1 MTEAIVP
8 LILAQWGVL
17 LVLGIGLV
25 ALARQIGVLHQR
37 LGPAGALMLS
47 KAAKV
52 GEPAPQ
58 FRLAGL
64 DGGEVAIGGA
74 ATDGRDT
81 LLMFISP
88 DCKVC
93 GGLLPTI
100 LSLGRA
106 ERLRL
111 VFASDG
117 DAAAHLRFQ
126 RDKGLAAHP
135 YVISR
140 DLGLAFEIGRLPY
153 AVLIDA
159 HGVVAAQ
166 GLVNTREH
174 LESLVEARRLGVASI
189 QDFLANTPADAPV
202 PTFKIAKR

>member
-8 LILAQWGVL
+8 LVLAQWVALLAMAVVL
-17 LVLGIGLV
+17 VG
-25 ALARQIGVLHQR
+25 LARQIGVLHQR

-64 DGGEVAIGGA
+64 DGAEVAIGGA
-74 ATDGRDT
+74 ATDGRNT
-81 LLMFISP
+81 LLMFVSP

-100 LSLGRA
+100 LSVGRA

-117 DAAAHLRFQ
+117 DVAAHQRFQ
-126 RDKGLAAHP
+126 RDKGLMAHP

-140 DLGLAFEIGRLPY
+140 DLGMAFEVGRLPY

-159 HGVVAAQ
+159 QGLVAAQ

-174 LESLVEARRLGVASI
+174 LESLIEARRLGVASI
-189 QDFLANTPADAPV
+189 QDFLANTPADAPTPV
-202 PTFKIAKR
+202 FKIAKR

>member
-8 LILAQWGVL
+8 LILAQWVAILAFGVV
-17 LVLGIGLV
+17 LVG
-25 ALARQIGVLHQR
+25 LARQIGVLHQR

-64 DGGEVAIGGA
+64 DGGEVVVGGLSA
-74 ATDGRDT
+74 DRRDT
-81 LLMFISP
+81 LLMFVSP

-100 LSLGRA
+100 LSVGRA

-117 DAAAHLRFQ
+117 EVAAHLSFQ
-126 RDKGLAAHP
+126 QDKGLTSHP
-135 YVISR
+135 YVVSR
-140 DLGLAFEIGRLPY
+140 ELGMAFEVGRLPY
-153 AVLIDA
+153 AVLINA
-159 HGVVAAQ
+159 HGIVAAQ

-174 LESLVEARRLGVASI
+174 LESLLEARRLGVASI
-189 QDFLANTPADAPV
+189 QDFLANASADTPTPAL
-202 PTFKIAKR
+202 KIAKR